1 MNTWIPNAGTTD
13 SIDALFIIKE
23 TDIQISIFDEFG
35 KYPLSLK
42 NIDINQLPKDW
53 IIPDFVIGKSDS
65 SFRVIENP
73 LRIV

>member
-1 MNTWIPNAGTTD
+1 M
-13 SIDALFIIKE
+13 
-23 TDIQISIFDEFG
+23 
-35 KYPLSLK
+35 SLK